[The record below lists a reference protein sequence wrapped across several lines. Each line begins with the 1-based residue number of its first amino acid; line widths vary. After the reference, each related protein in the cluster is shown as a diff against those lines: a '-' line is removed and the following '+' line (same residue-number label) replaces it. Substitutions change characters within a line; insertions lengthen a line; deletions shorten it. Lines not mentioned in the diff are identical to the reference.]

1 MQLDF
6 NLLNA
11 LDALLEEGSVAGAA
25 TRLHLSQPAMSRTL
39 GRIREAT
46 GDLIMVRVGHRMVP
60 TTYAASIREQVHV
73 VVRRTRELLT
83 PNREV
88 DIATLQRTFTIR
100 CNEVV
105 ATAIGARLIQ
115 QIHSLAPGV
124 TLRLFAETSFDT
136 QDLRQGR
143 VDLELNAGVPPA
155 ADLHHE
161 TLHQDRLAVAVR
173 IGHPWTKGRL
183 TAKRFSQG
191 QHVIVSRRGQ
201 LRDAVDVALE
211 AVGLRRQVLSALP
224 TSFAAMIL
232 VRDSEGAVVVP
243 ELMCQPMADL
253 FKLRLLPLPFDLDP
267 VPLISTWHSRY
278 EGDPPQVWMRN
289 QVKEVTQEFC
299 REFSTTMRALPRAS
313 AR

>member
-60 TTYAASIREQVHV
+60 TTYAASIREQVHA
-73 VVRRTRELLT
+73 VVRQTRELLA
-83 PNREV
+83 PNREI
-88 DIATLQRTFTIR
+88 DIARLQRTFTIR

-105 ATAIGARLIQ
+105 ATAIGARLVTR
-115 QIHSLAPGV
+115 IHSLAPGV
-124 TLRLFAETSFDT
+124 KLRLLAETSLDT
-136 QDLRQGR
+136 QDLQQGR

-155 ADLHHE
+155 ADLRHE
-161 TLHQDRLAVAVR
+161 VLHQDRVAVAVR

-183 TAKRFSQG
+183 TAKRFAQG
-191 QHVIVSRRGQ
+191 RHVIVSRRGQ

-211 AVGLRRQVLSALP
+211 AAGFRRQVLAALP
-224 TSFAAMIL
+224 TATAALSF
-232 VRDSEGAVVVP
+232 VRDSESAVVVP
-243 ELMCQPMADL
+243 ERMCRPMADI
-253 FKLRLLPLPFDLDP
+253 FKLRLLLLPFELDP
-267 VPLISTWHSRY
+267 IPLMSTWHFRY
-278 EGDPPQVWMRN
+278 DGDPPHVWMRA
-289 QVKEVTQEFC
+289 QVRDVIQNFCQEL
-299 REFSTTMRALPRAS
+299 RKGRSRAIPQG
-313 AR
+313 